1 MGRRPRID
9 LAGFHHLV
17 NRGIERSNIYRS
29 DKDKEKFLEIL
40 CKACSIYKVNVH
52 DYCLMDNHYHLL
64 IETTSENLSLFM
76 RQINSN
82 YAKYF
87 NKKYKRTGYL
97 WQGRYSSWY
106 ITNEQY
112 IYDLFRYI
120 EHNPIEA
127 KMTKRIGEYPFTLLA
142 TVINSN
148 QEPIEC
154 AEHSKLKSEIE
165 YEGIR
170 EHLEMA
176 LSEEELA
183 KLKKEQNRKV
193 IKTEHQYRYAK
204 EKNLKEHFADCKTKD
219 ERNRA
224 IINAIEDDYKQVEI
238 ARFLGISDSAVS
250 KVVMS
255 QKSGDS

>member
-9 LAGFHHLV
+9 LAGFHHLI
-17 NRGIERSNIYRS
+17 NRGIDRSNIYRS
-29 DKDKEKFLEIL
+29 DEDKENFLEIL

-64 IETTSENLSLFM
+64 VKTTSENLSFFM
-76 RQINSN
+76 RQVNSN

-106 ITNEQY
+106 ITSEQY
-112 IYDLFRYI
+112 LYDLFRYI

-127 KMTKRIGEYPFTLLA
+127 KMTNKIGEYPFTLLA

-148 QEPIEC
+148 QKPIKC
-154 AEHSKLKSEIE
+154 AAHSKLKREIKYDE
-165 YEGIR
+165 IR
-170 EHLEMA
+170 EHLQMK
-176 LSEEELA
+176 LTQEELD
-183 KLKKEQNRKV
+183 KLQKEQNRKV
-193 IKTEHQYRYAK
+193 IKTEHEYRYAK
-204 EKNLKEHFADCKTKD
+204 KKSLEEHFTNCSTKD

-224 IINAIEDDYKQVEI
+224 IINAIKDDYKQVEI
-238 ARFLGISDSAVS
+238 ARFLTISSSAVS
-250 KVVMS
+250 KVVVAMN
-255 QKSGDS
+255 K